1 MTPFAGI
8 NRITSPY
15 GYREYWYNG
24 RLIKEH
30 HKGQDIV
37 PTQQAGRALP
47 ESAWNVRELTGGT
60 VTAVSKTD
68 IATGQVVEEMHLVAV
83 LEQLTYVERQLAALG
98 L

>member
-37 PTQQAGRALP
+37 PTQQAGQALP
-47 ESAWNVRELTGGT
+47 ESAWNIREVTGGT
-60 VTAVSKTD
+60 GNSC
-68 IATGQVVEEMHLVAV
+68 EH
-83 LEQLTYVERQLAALG
+83 G